1 MGQSCCPSKTTGQR
15 ERRMGTL
22 GACSVAPSA
31 ASCPTS
37 VPLDLATVMCHPA
50 VSLVLLGLSD
60 IRVPRGFIGLSP
72 GKKKKTRHVTWV
84 CRDREVPG
92 TLLFCARLT
101 YAEIQCQLVAGPQRP
116 AEGELQQESLPSA
129 HHQARRFVRIRVVL
143 DRVLAL
149 QEVNVGDLQVAL
161 WKIACG
167 EGEKRRNEE
176 GVLANWSA
184 QAVFSLSELCG
195 S

>member
-1 MGQSCCPSKTTGQR
+1 MGRILHAQQEGWELNGAKLLPVKNHGAEGKEDGDSGGLLSRSQCCLVPYLCAAG
-15 ERRMGTL
+15 L
-22 GACSVAPSA
+22 GDGDVP
-31 ASCPTS
+31 PTS
-37 VPLDLATVMCHPA
+37 VPRAPGVEGHQGPQ
-50 VSLVLLGLSD
+50 GLH
-60 IRVPRGFIGLSP
+60 RPLP
-72 GKKKKTRHVTWV
+72 WKKKKTRHVTWV

-101 YAEIQCQLVAGPQRP
+101 YAETQCQLVAGPQRP

-161 WKIACG
+161 WKIVCG
-167 EGEKRRNEE
+167 EGEKKEETRR
-176 GVLANWSA
+176 G
-184 QAVFSLSELCG
+184 C
-195 S
+195 

>member
-1 MGQSCCPSKTTGQR
+1 M
-15 ERRMGTL
+15 
-22 GACSVAPSA
+22 
-31 ASCPTS
+31 
-37 VPLDLATVMCHPA
+37 
-50 VSLVLLGLSD
+50 
-60 IRVPRGFIGLSP
+60 
-72 GKKKKTRHVTWV
+72 
-84 CRDREVPG
+84 PG

-101 YAEIQCQLVAGPQRP
+101 YAEMQRQLVAGPQRP